1 MSSEIVTA
9 TELRERLVRKAAADE
24 EFRARLLADPTRVVE
39 KELGLTIPDGFSIQV
54 HEERAGT
61 SHLVL
66 PPPAWLA
73 EEDLEEAAGGLTCRR
88 NIWTGAE
95 TCTRDRADYNYPPE
109 WNPPVGTI
117 GAASDNIT

>member
-1 MSSEIVTA
+1 MSTKKIVTA
-9 TELRERLVRKAAADE
+9 TELRERLVGKAAADE

-39 KELGLTIPDGFSIQV
+39 KELGLTIPDGFSIKV
-54 HEERAGT
+54 HEDRGDT

-73 EEDLEEAAGGLTCRR
+73 EADMETAAGGLTCTRDF
-88 NIWTGAE
+88 WTNEE
-95 TCTRDRADYNYPPE
+95 TCTRDRSDYNYPPE

-117 GAASDNIT
+117 GG